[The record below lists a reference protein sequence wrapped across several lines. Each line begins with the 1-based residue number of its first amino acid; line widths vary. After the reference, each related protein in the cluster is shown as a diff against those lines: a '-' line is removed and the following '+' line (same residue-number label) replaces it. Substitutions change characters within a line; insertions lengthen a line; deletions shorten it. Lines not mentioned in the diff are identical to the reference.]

1 MDQML
6 PEVQEREG
14 EERGRSR
21 RRRNWEEGGDGE
33 GKENG
38 IQTEENIC
46 NIQIE
51 KKDILII
58 LSSTLLLVMGM
69 LEEGR
74 SPRQLI

>member
-1 MDQML
+1 MGG
-6 PEVQEREG
+6 VGRI
-14 EERGRSR
+14 EEKWG
-21 RRRNWEEGGDGE
+21 GE
-33 GKENG
+33 GNGEGQENG

>member
-1 MDQML
+1 MNQML
-6 PEVQEREG
+6 REVQEREG
-14 EERGRSR
+14 MERGRSR
-21 RRRNWEEGGDGE
+21 RRRNGEEWGDGE
-33 GKENG
+33 GQENG